1 MWQFMQNK
9 KTILNSLIIG
19 YFVIAFFEVLAEY
32 IVQKPLICSLK
43 PAMPLFL
50 ILIYC
55 IDSEKRNLIF
65 IFALLLSSLTN
76 LLFIP
81 DIPTFLFYGILVFT
95 LHRIVSIYLIFSLQK
110 VIDYIP
116 IVIATSPFL
125 LIFFYLFSETVEIP
139 QNSFYIIIIQNIL
152 ISLFAGIALSSY
164 VMNDNKQNSILL
176 ISALL
181 FVMLQFVVFV
191 EKYFLTNEFEEL
203 FRPMAMTL
211 NALAFFSFYKYVV
224 TTEQSNNNGLS

>member
-1 MWQFMQNK
+1 MSAQMRNK
-9 KTILNSLIIG
+9 KNIINALTVC
-19 YFVIAFFEVLAEY
+19 YFVIAFFEVVAEY
-32 IVQKPLICSLK
+32 IVERPVICTLK
-43 PAMPLFL
+43 PAIPLFL
-50 ILIYC
+50 IVIYYL
-55 IDSEKRNLIF
+55 DSERRNGIF

-76 LLFIP
+76 ILFIP
-81 DIPTFLFYGILVFT
+81 DTPTCLFYGVLVFT
-95 LHRIVSIYLIFSLQK
+95 LHRIITIYLILSLQK

-116 IVIATSPFL
+116 VIIATSPFL

-139 QNSFYIIIIQNIL
+139 QNSFYIIIVQNIL

-181 FVMLQFVVFV
+181 FVMLQFVIFI
-191 EKYFLTNEFEEL
+191 EKYFLVNEFEQL

-211 NALAFFSFYKYVV
+211 NALAFYSFYKYVV
-224 TTEQSNNNGLS
+224 TAEKSNNNGFS

>member
-1 MWQFMQNK
+1 MC
-9 KTILNSLIIG
+9 

-32 IVQKPLICSLK
+32 IIEKPLICSLK
-43 PAMPLFL
+43 PTMPLLL
-50 ILIYC
+50 IVIYYL
-55 IDSEKRNLIF
+55 DSERKNVFF
-65 IFALLLSSLTN
+65 ILALLLSSLTN

-81 DIPTFLFYGILVFT
+81 NTPTCLFYAVLVFT
-95 LHRIVSIYLIFSLQK
+95 LHRIISIYLIFSLQK

-116 IVIATSPFL
+116 VIIATSPFL
-125 LIFFYLFSETVEIP
+125 LIFFYLFSETAEIP
-139 QNSFYIIIIQNIL
+139 QNSFYILIAQNIL
-152 ISLFAGIALSSY
+152 ISLFAGVALSSY

-181 FVMLQFVVFV
+181 FVMLQFVIFI
-191 EKYFLTNEFEEL
+191 EKYFLVNEFEQL

-224 TTEQSNNNGLS
+224 SAEQSNNNGSA

>member
-1 MWQFMQNK
+1 MKNK
-9 KTILNSLIIG
+9 KNIIYTLTIC
-19 YFVIAFFEVLAEY
+19 YFVIAFFEVVAEY
-32 IVQKPLICSLK
+32 IVEKPIICTLKPVMPLI
-43 PAMPLFL
+43 L
-50 ILIYC
+50 IVIYC
-55 IDSEKRNLIF
+55 IDSERRNLLF

-76 LLFIP
+76 ILFIP
-81 DIPTFLFYGILVFT
+81 NTPTCLFYGVLVFT
-95 LHRIVSIYLIFSLQK
+95 LHRIISIYLIFSLQK

-116 IVIATSPFL
+116 VIIATSPFL

-139 QNSFYIIIIQNIL
+139 QNSFCIIIAQNIL

-164 VMNDNKQNSILL
+164 VMNDNKRNSILL

-181 FVMLQFVVFV
+181 FVMLQFVIFV

-224 TTEQSNNNGLS
+224 TAEESNNNGLS